1 MLPATAANC
10 PTNDHP
16 TVAALHVLTE
26 RALEL
31 PTKLASAAER
41 ARWAALR
48 AALPPV
54 PMTVE
59 PDGTV
64 VVSPYETYA
73 DERTRHLSNV
83 EVRVRVI
90 GLARTLTLTLTL
102 NLTPTLN
109 PNPKPNPNPNPDPN
123 PNPNPHPNPN
133 PNQTP
138 ELYST
143 HPFRYFTLG
152 RARLPGA
159 RRRDIA
165 PSIHCLE
172 RSSRV
177 TCRNA
182 DANTGWT
189 QAHAQHARTHAQAR
203 ARCRGCDGGAYH
215 MQIYHAYACAS
226 LGLPWAQGLLNAALP
241 GV

>member
-31 PTKLASAAER
+31 PAKLASAAER

-48 AALPPV
+48 ASLPAV
-54 PMTVE
+54 PLTVE
-59 PDGTV
+59 PDGTAV
-64 VVSPYETYA
+64 VAPYETYA
-73 DERTRHLSNV
+73 DEGTRHLSNV
-83 EVRVRVI
+83 E
-90 GLARTLTLTLTL
+90 
-102 NLTPTLN
+102 
-109 PNPKPNPNPNPDPN
+109 
-123 PNPNPHPNPN
+123 
-133 PNQTP
+133 TP

-165 PSIHCLE
+165 PSIYCLE
-172 RSSRV
+172 HSARV

-189 QAHAQHARTHAQAR
+189 QAHTRHTHSTRTAH
-203 ARCRGCDGGAYH
+203 C
-215 MQIYHAYACAS
+215 S
-226 LGLPWAQGLLNAALP
+226 
-241 GV
+241 

>member
-102 NLTPTLN
+102 TLTPTL
-109 PNPKPNPNPNPDPN
+109 
-123 PNPNPHPNPN
+123 
-133 PNQTP
+133 
-138 ELYST
+138 S
-143 HPFRYFTLG
+143 
-152 RARLPGA
+152 
-159 RRRDIA
+159 
-165 PSIHCLE
+165 
-172 RSSRV
+172 
-177 TCRNA
+177 
-182 DANTGWT
+182 
-189 QAHAQHARTHAQAR
+189 
-203 ARCRGCDGGAYH
+203 
-215 MQIYHAYACAS
+215 
-226 LGLPWAQGLLNAALP
+226 
-241 GV
+241 